1 LANKAAPL
9 ASQKNLVISTT
20 KDSNPALRPFF
31 PGFSFSLLSPFCLL
45 NISLFLIGGCAGTA
59 KKTPVPNPTVDNQ
72 RVLDSVLAELQLR
85 YDLTMTLYTQMKVTI
100 KERGKREEIREILW
114 YKRSETGEDQ
124 LHVQAMG
131 IYNQPRAVMIAAK
144 GEFLLY
150 LINEQES
157 VRVPL
162 KDAILQEIFGVDLRI
177 SDVKSAI
184 FANPFLDLVELST
197 EEDLS
202 FDVSQ
207 IGAKLQIQYSIT
219 DQVEEISIFN
229 FTDQPV
235 VRSWRVIGLDGKL
248 IQETKF
254 SDYREVDGILRPY
267 RIVIERPGDDTEVT
281 IKTINPK
288 IGAEISDHKFNLD
301 LLPQ

>member
-1 LANKAAPL
+1 M
-9 ASQKNLVISTT
+9 ISAT
-20 KDSNPALRPFF
+20 KDSNLALRSFF
-31 PGFSFSLLSPFCLL
+31 PGFSYSLLSLFCLL
-45 NISLFLIGGCAGTA
+45 STSLFLIGGCAGVA
-59 KKTPVPNPTVDNQ
+59 KKTSAPNLTVDNQ
-72 RVLDSVLAELQLR
+72 RILDSVLAELQLR

-100 KERGKREEIREILW
+100 KERGKREEIREVLW
-114 YKRSETGEDQ
+114 YKRSEMGGDQ
-124 LHVQAMG
+124 LHVQALG

-162 KDAILQEIFGVDLRI
+162 KDAVLQEIFGVDLRI

-184 FANPFLDLVELST
+184 FANPFLDLVKLS

-207 IGAKLQIQYSIT
+207 IGAKLQIRYSIA

-235 VRSWRVIGLDGKL
+235 VRSWRIMDPAGMI

-254 SDYREVDGILRPY
+254 LGYREVDGILRPY
-267 RIVIERPGDDTEVT
+267 RIVIERPGDDTTVT
-281 IKTINPK
+281 IKIINPK
-288 IGAEISDHKFNLD
+288 IGAEISDQKFNLD

>member
-1 LANKAAPL
+1 M
-9 ASQKNLVISTT
+9 ISAT
-20 KDSNPALRPFF
+20 KDSNLALRSFF
-31 PGFSFSLLSPFCLL
+31 PSFSSSLLSLFYLL
-45 NISLFLIGGCAGTA
+45 SASLFLIGGCAGTA
-59 KKTPVPNPTVDNQ
+59 KKTSAPNLTVDKQ
-72 RVLDSVLAELQLR
+72 WILDSVLSKLQLR
-85 YDLTMTLYTQMKVTI
+85 YDLTMTLYTQMQVTI

-114 YKRSETGEDQ
+114 YKRSEMGGDQ

-162 KDAILQEIFGVDLRI
+162 KDAVLQEIFGVDLRI

-184 FANPFLDLVELST
+184 FANPFLDLVQPSAKEAP
-197 EEDLS
+197 S

-207 IGAKLQIQYSIT
+207 IGAKLRIRYST
-219 DQVEEISIFN
+219 ADHVEEVSIFN

-235 VRSWRVIGLDGKL
+235 VQSCKVMDLDGML

-267 RIVIERPGDDTEVT
+267 RIVIERPGDDTVVT

-288 IGAEISDHKFNLD
+288 IGAEISDQKFNLD

>member
-1 LANKAAPL
+1 M
-9 ASQKNLVISTT
+9 ISAT
-20 KDSNPALRPFF
+20 KDSNLALRSFF
-31 PGFSFSLLSPFCLL
+31 PSFSSSLLSLFCLL
-45 NISLFLIGGCAGTA
+45 STSLFLIGGCAGTA
-59 KKTPVPNPTVDNQ
+59 KKTSVPNLTVDNQ
-72 RVLDSVLAELQLR
+72 RILDSVLAELRLR

-114 YKRSETGEDQ
+114 YKRSEMGGDQ
-124 LHVQAMG
+124 LHVQAIG

-144 GEFLLY
+144 GEFMLY

-162 KDAILQEIFGVDLRI
+162 KDAVLQEIFGVDLRI

-184 FANPFLDLVELST
+184 FANPFLDLVQPSAK
-197 EEDLS
+197 EDPS

-207 IGAKLQIQYSIT
+207 IGAKLRIRYST
-219 DQVEEISIFN
+219 ADHVEEISIFN
-229 FTDQPV
+229 FTDQPI
-235 VRSWRVIGLDGKL
+235 VRSWKVIDLDGML

-267 RIVIERPGDDTEVT
+267 RIVIERPGDDTVVT

-288 IGAEISDHKFNLD
+288 IGVEISDQKFNLD

>member
-1 LANKAAPL
+1 M
-9 ASQKNLVISTT
+9 ISAT
-20 KDSNPALRPFF
+20 KDSNLALRSFF
-31 PGFSFSLLSPFCLL
+31 PSFSSSFLSLFYLLSA
-45 NISLFLIGGCAGTA
+45 SLFLIGGCAGTA
-59 KKTPVPNPTVDNQ
+59 KKTSAPNLTVDKQ
-72 RVLDSVLAELQLR
+72 WVLDSVLSKLQLR
-85 YDLTMTLYTQMKVTI
+85 YTQMQVTI

-114 YKRSETGEDQ
+114 YKRSEMGGDQ

-162 KDAILQEIFGVDLRI
+162 KDAVLQEIFGVDLRI

-184 FANPFLDLVELST
+184 FANPFLDLVQPSAKEAP
-197 EEDLS
+197 S

-207 IGAKLQIQYSIT
+207 IGAKLRIRYST
-219 DQVEEISIFN
+219 ADHVEEVSIFN

-235 VRSWRVIGLDGKL
+235 VQSCKVMDLDGML

-267 RIVIERPGDDTEVT
+267 RIVIERPGDDTVVT

-288 IGAEISDHKFNLD
+288 IGTEISDQKFNLD